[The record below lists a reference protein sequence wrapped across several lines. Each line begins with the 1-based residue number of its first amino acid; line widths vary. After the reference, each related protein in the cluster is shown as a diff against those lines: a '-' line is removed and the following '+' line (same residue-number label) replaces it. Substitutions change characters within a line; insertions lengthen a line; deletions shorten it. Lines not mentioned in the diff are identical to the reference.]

1 MKTDEW
7 VAAQEPA
14 QKREVNVTL
23 GREPNPKVF
32 KSFTLGMIKSHAV
45 EAKQVGAIISIIERS
60 DLYLLECRLRQLS
73 PPGGASLYAE
83 HAGRPYFE
91 GLIKSVTSS
100 PVFALLL
107 GSEDVHAVTKWR
119 GLMGA
124 TDPTQAESWTIRGI
138 FGEELPFNAVHGSDS
153 RESFEEEAEFFFGVL
168 YGITRSK

>member
-7 VAAQEPA
+7 VVAQESA
-14 QKREVNVTL
+14 ERGVNVTL

-45 EAKQVGAIISIIERS
+45 VDKQVGSIISMIEKS
-60 DLYLLECRLRQLS
+60 DLYLLEARLRQLS
-73 PPGGASLYAE
+73 PPGGAAFYAE
-83 HAGRPYFE
+83 HEGRPYFE
-91 GLIKSVTSS
+91 GLIKSVTSG

-124 TDPTQAESWTIRGI
+124 TDPTQAESWTLRAI
-138 FGEELPFNAVHGSDS
+138 FGTVMPFNAVHGSDS

-168 YGITRSK
+168 PGITRSM